1 MTTLYGLAD
10 LAIGNGDDVTTLRLF
25 DGPLDLSWKHC
36 AMTSDF
42 VAEFVALRYRA
53 SRSLYK
59 EVRHNVGYLT
69 NELIEN
75 AVKFRASGEILVEAT
90 VTDSAFRA
98 KVSNFVDRQT
108 AERFQHLL
116 SEITAGDPGDLL
128 IERIEAN
135 AADTG
140 ASGSGLGLLTLMSDY
155 GAHFAWVF
163 GSVDADR
170 DIPLETYASIAV
182 PDPRIDG

>member
-1 MTTLYGLAD
+1 MTALYGLAD
-10 LAIGNGDDVTTLRLF
+10 LAIGTGDNVTMLRLF

-42 VAEFVALRYRA
+42 VAESVALRYRG

-69 NELIEN
+69 NELMEN
-75 AVKFRASGEILVEAT
+75 AVKFRASGEILVEAS
-90 VTDSAFRA
+90 VTDTAFRT
-98 KVSNFVDRQT
+98 KVSNYVDKQT
-108 AERFQHLL
+108 AERFQRLL
-116 SEITAGDPGDLL
+116 SEITAGDPSDLL

-135 AADTG
+135 AAG
-140 ASGSGLGLLTLMSDY
+140 GKSGSGLGLLTLMSDY

-163 GSVDADR
+163 GSNGEDN

-182 PDPRIDG
+182 PDPSN